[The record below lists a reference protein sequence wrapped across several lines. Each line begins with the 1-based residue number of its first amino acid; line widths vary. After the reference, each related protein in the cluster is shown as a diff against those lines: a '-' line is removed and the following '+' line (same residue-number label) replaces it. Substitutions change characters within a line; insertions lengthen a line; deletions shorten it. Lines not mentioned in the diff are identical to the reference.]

1 MLTRKGLIAG
11 LTERGGATLVT
22 DLMQEV
28 PQVLETA
35 CLDSVFPML
44 QRAPGLVGVVDA
56 HRRLVG
62 YISAENL
69 TELGMIQS
77 SRAATA
83 TSSLAVPVAEQT
95 R

>member
-1 MLTRKGLIAG
+1 LIEQPLQA
-11 LTERGGATLVT
+11 
-22 DLMQEV
+22 
-28 PQVLETA
+28 
-35 CLDSVFPML
+35 DSVFPML

-56 HRRLVG
+56 QRRLVG

-69 TELGMIQS
+69 TELVMIQS

-83 TSSLAVPVAEQT
+83 TPSSAVPAAGHT